1 MDRLFFFTFCIVT
14 WLISVALGAHVQAES
29 PWGEL
34 PKHFDPPFKPQN
46 IDPDTATISLSPGF
60 EHGRYD
66 IEISLGETTLYDDKH
81 KPTRSYKGQFVLQS
95 IKLPT
100 DDFNRL
106 SGRLFKNATDELSSV
121 WIEFCQT
128 PKRGEKIQE
137 PYAQRYP
144 VLIQS
149 IRFGQLQRYAI
160 HLEITFR
167 IDFAAGG
174 PPNPW
179 SKRAALNPYPMARA
193 QFGTPN
199 YSKEEWETFCALVK
213 ESESKWKEAK
223 YLTNIRLLVN
233 HRYESSTNMNT
244 HKR

>member
-1 MDRLFFFTFCIVT
+1 MHRLFLFSLCFGI
-14 WLISVALGAHVQAES
+14 WLISVASGAHVQAGS
-29 PWGEL
+29 LWGEL
-34 PKHFDPPFKPQN
+34 PKYFDPPFKPQN
-46 IDPDTATISLSPGF
+46 IDPDTATISLSTGF

-66 IEISLGETTLYDDKH
+66 IEISLSETTLYDDKH
-81 KPTRSYKGQFVLQS
+81 KPTRNYKGQFILQS

-100 DDFNRL
+100 DDFKRL
-106 SGRLFKNATDELSSV
+106 TGRLFKDTTDELSSI

-128 PKRGEKIQE
+128 PREGEKIQE

-149 IRFGQLQRYAI
+149 IRFGQFQRHAIYA
-160 HLEITFR
+160 EITFQVN
-167 IDFAAGG
+167 FAAGG

-179 SKRAALNPYPMARA
+179 TKRAALNPYHMARA
-193 QFGTPN
+193 QFRNPG
-199 YSKEEWETFCALVK
+199 YSKEEWESFCDLVK
-213 ESESKWKEAK
+213 ENESKWKEAK
-223 YLTNIRLLVN
+223 YSTNIRVLLN